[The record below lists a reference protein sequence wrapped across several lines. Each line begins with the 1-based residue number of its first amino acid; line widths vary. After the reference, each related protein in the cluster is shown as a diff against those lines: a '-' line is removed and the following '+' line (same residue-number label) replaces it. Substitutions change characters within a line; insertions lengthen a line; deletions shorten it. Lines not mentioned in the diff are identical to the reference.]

1 MGKLEKFMLWVN
13 VLVIFAMFFAYLSPF
28 INPRQFWQFS
38 FFGLIYPW
46 LLLGNIIMVS
56 FWGVRKKKYL
66 FLSLICIISGW
77 GHVTSFVGLNFFEQ
91 IKAEKLITIGTYNV
105 KNLVKVRIGKK
116 GSETRILQENDFIDF
131 LKKGEE
137 LQILCTQETS
147 KFNSKFFKERFNFPF
162 VHSYNPS
169 GTFIFSKYPIVNSG
183 GINFGTLTNSCS
195 WADLIVNEKKIR
207 VYSIHFQSN
216 QVSDIADKV
225 RHEGDLTKK
234 ETLKDIKGM
243 MRKFKYYA
251 NLRAEQAQKVKNHIA
266 ECPHP
271 VIVCGD
277 FNDTPQSYTYN
288 LLSENLND
296 SFKTKGVGFGT
307 TYAGSIPALR
317 IDYILTHEK
326 IKVQSHK
333 ILKENYSD
341 HFPVICKFLF
351 ENIKK

>member
-1 MGKLEKFMLWVN
+1 M
-13 VLVIFAMFFAYLSPF
+13 
-28 INPRQFWQFS
+28 
-38 FFGLIYPW
+38 
-46 LLLGNIIMVS
+46 
-56 FWGVRKKKYL
+56 
-66 FLSLICIISGW
+66 
-77 GHVTSFVGLNFFEQ
+77 
-91 IKAEKLITIGTYNV
+91 
-105 KNLVKVRIGKK
+105 VKVRIGKK

-195 WADLIVNEKKIR
+195 WADLIVNEKKVR

>member
-91 IKAEKLITIGTYNV
+91 IKAEKLITNGTYNV

-116 GSETRILQENDFIDF
+116 GSETRILHENDFIDF

-162 VHSYNPS
+162 VHSYNQS

-183 GINFGTLTNSCS
+183 GINFGTLTN
-195 WADLIVNEKKIR
+195 
-207 VYSIHFQSN
+207 
-216 QVSDIADKV
+216 
-225 RHEGDLTKK
+225 
-234 ETLKDIKGM
+234 
-243 MRKFKYYA
+243 
-251 NLRAEQAQKVKNHIA
+251 
-266 ECPHP
+266 
-271 VIVCGD
+271 
-277 FNDTPQSYTYN
+277 
-288 LLSENLND
+288 
-296 SFKTKGVGFGT
+296 
-307 TYAGSIPALR
+307 
-317 IDYILTHEK
+317 
-326 IKVQSHK
+326 
-333 ILKENYSD
+333 
-341 HFPVICKFLF
+341 
-351 ENIKK
+351 